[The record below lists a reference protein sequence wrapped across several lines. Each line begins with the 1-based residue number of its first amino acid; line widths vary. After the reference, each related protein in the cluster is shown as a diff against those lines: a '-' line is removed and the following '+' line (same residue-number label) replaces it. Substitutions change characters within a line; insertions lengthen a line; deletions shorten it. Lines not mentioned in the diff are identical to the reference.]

1 MKDKI
6 ADILKSYTS
15 KHGIMAS
22 HVILESYADEL
33 VKNGCIIADKQD
45 AKEGGNE

>member
-22 HVILESYADEL
+22 SVILESYADEL

-45 AKEGGNE
+45 VKKGGAE